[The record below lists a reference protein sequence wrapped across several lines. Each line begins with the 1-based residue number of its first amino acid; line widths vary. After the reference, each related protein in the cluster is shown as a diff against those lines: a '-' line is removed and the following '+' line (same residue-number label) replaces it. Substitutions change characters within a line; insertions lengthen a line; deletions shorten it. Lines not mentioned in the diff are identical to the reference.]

1 MRSTGCGR
9 KKVASVSGMT
19 ARARPSASSPAPD
32 TEPLVEVRRSARRRR
47 TVSAYRD
54 GDRTVVLIPAR
65 MSRAEERRWVAA
77 MLERLER
84 QDRKLRPGDK
94 ALLERAVALSRRY
107 LVGAPVPASVR
118 WVGNQGSRWG
128 SCTPV
133 DRTIRLSDRLQGMPG
148 WVLDYVIVHELVHLR
163 VPGHGADFWA
173 EVDCYPRT
181 ERARGFLEGV
191 SATAGLGLSD
201 ADETDVSEIGAD
213 DLPGPLAVGQ
223 LADGQVADG
232 PLADGPLADGQL
244 VNGRRRGTRTA
255 GTRRSRPS
263 GEQGALDFDIGPDSG
278 T

>member
-1 MRSTGCGR
+1 
-9 KKVASVSGMT
+9 MT

-107 LVGAPVPASVR
+107 LVGAPAPASVR

-213 DLPGPLAVGQ
+213 DLPGPLA
-223 LADGQVADG
+223 DG
-232 PLADGPLADGQL
+232 PLADGPLG
-244 VNGRRRGTRTA
+244 NGRSRGTRAA

-278 T
+278 A

>member
-1 MRSTGCGR
+1 
-9 KKVASVSGMT
+9 MT
-19 ARARPSASSPAPD
+19 ACARPSASSPAPD
-32 TEPLVEVRRSARRRR
+32 TEPFVEVRRSARRRR

-107 LVGAPVPASVR
+107 LVGAPAPASVR

-213 DLPGPLAVGQ
+213 DLPGPLA
-223 LADGQVADG
+223 DG
-232 PLADGPLADGQL
+232 PLADGPLADGPL
-244 VNGRRRGTRTA
+244 GNGRSRGTRAA

-278 T
+278 A